1 GMRLVKI
8 NPGEYKMGN
17 ESEIN
22 YTGLLNDELHTPYL
36 AKGAPNP
43 YIKNGPVME
52 ENPLEW
58 DEKPV
63 HKVKLTKAFYMSST
77 PVTNAQYEQFKP
89 EHKSLRGKLGYSK
102 HDNDAVV
109 FVSWYDAL
117 AFCEWLSQKEGVHY
131 RLPTESEW
139 EYAARAGTNTAYFTG
154 DTLPKE
160 YWQHQVMNRSHSYQP
175 DKVNLA
181 VGQSAA
187 NGWGLHDMHGLVEE
201 WCADWYGYYQ
211 TGEKQDPTGARNGIA
226 RITRGGSH
234 STGLPFLRSANR
246 SGALP
251 DSRSPLIGFR
261 VVRAEKLAENPST
274 DPLNPLWAR
283 NVKQVKFNWKKNKVS
298 ATRPVFETP
307 KTFTRVTLGSNGP

>member
-1 GMRLVKI
+1 MKFQPYILIVNFLVFGFLAYTGRSTHMNNASGDLLAGPQNPDDTFITNSLGMRLVKI

-102 HDNDAVV
+102 HD
-109 FVSWYDAL
+109 
-117 AFCEWLSQKEGVHY
+117 
-131 RLPTESEW
+131 
-139 EYAARAGTNTAYFTG
+139 
-154 DTLPKE
+154 
-160 YWQHQVMNRSHSYQP
+160 
-175 DKVNLA
+175 
-181 VGQSAA
+181 
-187 NGWGLHDMHGLVEE
+187 
-201 WCADWYGYYQ
+201 
-211 TGEKQDPTGARNGIA
+211 
-226 RITRGGSH
+226 
-234 STGLPFLRSANR
+234 
-246 SGALP
+246 
-251 DSRSPLIGFR
+251 
-261 VVRAEKLAENPST
+261 
-274 DPLNPLWAR
+274 
-283 NVKQVKFNWKKNKVS
+283 
-298 ATRPVFETP
+298 
-307 KTFTRVTLGSNGP
+307 